1 MSYVP
6 SSTVRSYNSG
16 GDGDGG
22 DSSGDGGDY
31 CGGVVRSYNAGGWW

>member
-16 GDGDGG
+16 GDGG